1 MTKKDS
7 IMNHRTLNADILIV
21 GGGSAGCMAAIRAL
35 ELNPDLRI
43 VIFEKGDIKY
53 SGSIARGM
61 DALNIVAIPNFTT
74 PELYVESAT
83 LNCNGILDAAPS
95 YVLAK
100 RSFAL
105 LKKLEGWGVYFPTNA
120 NGTYRTLQY
129 HPKGDFLVAMNEP
142 NLKVIIARRAFEMGA
157 CIINRVMAVELLMD
171 EGRVAGA
178 IGLDVRSGETVVC
191 GAKSVILSSGGQ
203 ARFGLPNSG
212 YLYGTFDYP
221 GNSGDAYIMALNA
234 GARLSGMEYSRYS
247 IVIKDVNIPLL
258 AVAITRGGKVLDI
271 FDNVLMEKSCHNQ
284 TDMASAHLSGRGP
297 VRIRL
302 QHLPIETIE
311 EIESILFATERPVIE
326 RFFKGRNI
334 DFRKRDIELWPTEC
348 QLCGGH
354 GMAGIVVNERAETN
368 VSGLYAAGDA
378 ANVAKGHL
386 TGAFTF
392 GEIAAES
399 AVNYVQ
405 YVGTLSADSS
415 LIRRFEARK
424 SSRSET
430 TDKTIGIQDIEY
442 KVRRLINDYVVS
454 PKNALKLNL
463 WMEWSPIFK
472 NEITHQVRV
481 DSGHQLSKLYE
492 IENIVTC
499 ADLSAHASLER
510 TESRWGLAHKRIDF
524 PESDNI
530 HWKCHLDI
538 RKDPTLDAL
547 VCEKRPIQG
556 IGDMESL

>member
-1 MTKKDS
+1 
-7 IMNHRTLNADILIV
+7 MNCRTLEADILVV

-35 ELNPDLRI
+35 ELNPELRI

-83 LNCNGILDAAPS
+83 LNCDGVLDAAPS

-100 RSFAL
+100 RSYEL
-105 LKKLEGWGVYFPTNA
+105 LKRLERWGVYFPTDA
-120 NGTYRTLQY
+120 NGNYRTLQY
-129 HPKGDFLVAMNEP
+129 HPKGDFLVAMDEP
-142 NLKVIIARRAFEMGA
+142 NLKVIIARKALEMGA
-157 CIINRVMAVELLMD
+157 RVINRVMAIELLLD
-171 EGRVAGA
+171 EGRVAGVL
-178 IGLDVRSGETVVC
+178 GLDVRSGDSVVC
-191 GAKSVILSSGGQ
+191 RAQSVILSAGGQ

-221 GNSGDAYIMALNA
+221 GNSGDSYVMAVKA

-271 FDNVLMEKSCHNQ
+271 FDSVLMEKSCHNQ
-284 TDMASAHLSGRGP
+284 TSMAGAHLAGKGP

-302 QHLPIETIE
+302 KHLPADTIA
-311 EIESILFATERPVIE
+311 EIERILFTTERPITE
-326 RFFKGRNI
+326 RFFSGRKI

-354 GMAGIVVNERAETN
+354 GMAGIVINERAETN
-368 VSGLYAAGDA
+368 VAGLYAAGDT

-386 TGAFTF
+386 TGAFVF

-399 AVNYVQ
+399 AVAYVQ
-405 YVGTLSADSS
+405 RTKPPAVDDSS
-415 LIRRFEARK
+415 ICRFEAK
-424 SSRSET
+424 KIGRSET
-430 TDKTIGIQDIEY
+430 AGKTIEIHDIEF
-442 KVRRLINDYVVS
+442 KIRRLINDYVVS
-454 PKNALKLNL
+454 PKNAFKLSRWL
-463 WMEWSPIFK
+463 EWCGVFK
-472 NEITHQVRV
+472 SEIENQVRV

-492 IENIVTC
+492 IDHILEC
-499 ADLSAHASLER
+499 ATLSAKASLAR

-524 PESDNI
+524 PETDNT
-530 HWKCHLDI
+530 HWMCHLDI
-538 RKDPTLDAL
+538 RKDRHSGEY
-547 VCEKRPIQG
+547 VCEKRPIKG
-556 IGDMESL
+556 IEVMENL

>member
-1 MTKKDS
+1 
-7 IMNHRTLNADILIV
+7 MNCRTLEADILVV

-35 ELNPDLRI
+35 ELNPELRI

-83 LNCNGILDAAPS
+83 LNCDGILDAVPS

-100 RSFAL
+100 RSFEL
-105 LKKLEGWGVYFPTNA
+105 LKKLERWGVFFPIDA
-120 NGTYRTLQY
+120 NGHYRTLQY
-129 HPKGDFLVAMNEP
+129 HPKGDFLVAMDEP
-142 NLKVIIARRAFEMGA
+142 NLKVIIARKAVEMGA
-157 CIINRVMAVELLMD
+157 RVINRVMGVELLKD

-178 IGLDVRSGETVVC
+178 LGLDVRSGELVVC
-191 GAKSVILSSGGQ
+191 RAKSVILSAGGQ

-221 GNSGDAYIMALNA
+221 GNSGDSYVMAVNA
-234 GARLSGMEYSRYS
+234 GAKLSGMEYSRYS

-271 FDNVLMEKSCHNQ
+271 FDSILMEKSCHNQ
-284 TDMASAHLSGRGP
+284 TSMAGAHLAGKGP

-302 QHLPIETIE
+302 KHLPADTIA
-311 EIESILFATERPVIE
+311 EIESILFSTERPITE

-354 GMAGIVVNERAETN
+354 GMAGIVINERAETN
-368 VSGLYAAGDA
+368 VEGLYAAGDT

-386 TGAFTF
+386 TGAFVF

-399 AVNYVQ
+399 AVAYCQRAKSPALDDCVVRSFDEEKTRRADT
-405 YVGTLSADSS
+405 VG
-415 LIRRFEARK
+415 
-424 SSRSET
+424 
-430 TDKTIGIQDIEY
+430 KTIGIHDIEY

-454 PKNALKLNL
+454 PKNAYKLSRWL
-463 WMEWSPIFK
+463 EWSEVFK
-472 NEITHQVRV
+472 NEIDHQVRV

-492 IENIVTC
+492 IDHILEC
-499 ADLSAHASLER
+499 ATLSSKASLAR

-524 PESDNI
+524 PETDND

-538 RKDPTLDAL
+538 CKDPHSGEYL
-547 VCEKRPIQG
+547 CQKRPIKG
-556 IGDMESL
+556 IAVTENL